1 MRIAISGAACQG
13 KTTFIN
19 DFIKEWP
26 KYTTP
31 TESYRDVVKSKE
43 HKINKEVTKESQW
56 SILNFMIDQLQ
67 KHGDKG
73 NKIIFDRCPFDN
85 LVYSLW
91 GNVKNSAEFDDAFI
105 SKCIPLVCESMK
117 YLDIIFFT
125 PITKIAPVKIED
137 KEQRETDQEFIT
149 EIDTIFKSIIQ
160 QFQKTGASVFF
171 PKDDSPGIVEI
182 FGKPEERI
190 QLARYYLN
198 ADGDLIGEE
207 ASIFNTL
214 DEKEIQ
220 KLLAEQ
226 KELLHREKKDTAF
239 KKNLIIGGE

>member
-1 MRIAISGAACQG
+1 MRIAVSGASCQG

-26 KYTTP
+26 KYKTP
-31 TESYRDVVKSKE
+31 TESYKDIVKKKK
-43 HKINKEVTKESQW
+43 HKINKETTKESQW
-56 SILNFMIDQLQ
+56 DILNFMIDQLQ
-67 KHGDKG
+67 KHGDKE
-73 NKIIFDRCPFDN
+73 NKIIFDRCPLDN
-85 LVYSLW
+85 LVYSMW
-91 GNVKNSAEFDDAFI
+91 GNVKNPKEFDDAFI
-105 SKCIPLVCESMK
+105 SKCIPLVRESMR

-125 PITKIAPVKIED
+125 PITRIAPVKIEG
-137 KEQRETDQEFIT
+137 KELRETDQEFIK

-171 PKDDSPGIVEI
+171 PKDDSPGVIEI

-198 ADGDLIGEE
+198 SDGDLIGEE
-207 ASIFNTL
+207 SSIFNTM

-226 KELLHREKKDTAF
+226 KELLYKEKKEAAF